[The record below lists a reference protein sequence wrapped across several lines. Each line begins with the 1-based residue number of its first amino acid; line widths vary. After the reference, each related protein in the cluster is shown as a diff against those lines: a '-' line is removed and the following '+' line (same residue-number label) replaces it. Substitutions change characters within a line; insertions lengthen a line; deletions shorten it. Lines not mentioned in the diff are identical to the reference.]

1 MSHNVLRRAS
11 AAGAVLHRRVAA
23 SGSSAIVAISVDLIL
38 WASVGLLAL
47 GILSTSAT
55 TGLSSTV
62 AFLAVTFVAIMA
74 TIATA
79 VGFFRKVRV

>member
-1 MSHNVLRRAS
+1 MKNTRRIFSVLQKRS
-11 AAGAVLHRRVAA
+11 GATQ
-23 SGSSAIVAISVDLIL
+23 SSLVVGIAVDLIL

-55 TGLSSTV
+55 TGLSTTV

-74 TIATA
+74 TIAVA
-79 VGFFRKVRV
+79 IAFFKQVHI